1 MNKQNTNRS
10 LSSMAVDAM
19 NAGLNGEKLPNFGQL
34 PAFQVELLNTIYDA
48 ARNRRAGDRIIA
60 LRVR

>member
-1 MNKQNTNRS
+1 MAKNLENRS
-10 LSSMAVDAM
+10 LSAMAIDAM
-19 NAGLNGEKLPNFGQL
+19 NAGLNGEKLPNFGKL
-34 PAFQVELLNTIYDA
+34 PAFQIDLLNSINNA